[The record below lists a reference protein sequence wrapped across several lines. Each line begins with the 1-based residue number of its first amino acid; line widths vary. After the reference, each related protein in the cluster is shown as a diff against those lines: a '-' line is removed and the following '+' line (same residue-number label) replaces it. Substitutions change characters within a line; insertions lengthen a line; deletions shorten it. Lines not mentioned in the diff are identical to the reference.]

1 MIIIYD
7 FDGTLTP
14 YSLPQYEILIENGY
28 SDDILEE
35 KIKNKIRTENC
46 TLYQAYYQIYI
57 EILKEKNIKFNKSNI
72 CKGAKSVKFNKGVE
86 EYFKAMQYK
95 ETGVKHYIVTSG
107 LQEYIYQTSIEK
119 YVQGIYGVT
128 FKEDNGI
135 YTDLD
140 VLLDDT
146 KKVEVIKN
154 LIIENNN
161 DKEIIYLGDGL
172 TDKKA
177 FEYVHSI
184 GGKNI
189 FIKIGENSVLKY
201 NKLNEKNIINKCFE
215 PDYSENSEIRNYI
228 KHEIN
233 K

>member
-35 KIKNKIRTENC
+35 KIKNKIIIEKC
-46 TLYQAYYQIYI
+46 SLYQAYYQIYK

-72 CKGAKSVKFNKGVE
+72 CKGAESVKFNKGVE

-146 KKVEVIKN
+146 KKVEVIKK

-161 DKEIIYLGDGL
+161 DKEIIYFGDGL

-177 FEYVHSI
+177 FELPFSLVDMADYLMI
-184 GGKNI
+184 
-189 FIKIGENSVLKY
+189 ERTAMMRELKRM
-201 NKLNEKNIINKCFE
+201 KDENIIKKNK
-215 PDYSENSEIRNYI
+215 
-228 KHEIN
+228 N
-233 K
+233 KITLL

>member
-35 KIKNKIRTENC
+35 IIKNKIRKENC
-46 TLYQAYYQIYI
+46 TLYQAYYQIYK
-57 EILKEKNIKFNKSNI
+57 EILEEKNIKFNKSNI
-72 CKGAKSVKFNKGVE
+72 CKGAENVKFNKGVE
-86 EYFKAMQYK
+86 EYFKEMQYK
-95 ETGVKHYIVTSG
+95 ETGVKHYIVSSG
-107 LQEYIYQTSIEK
+107 LQEYIYYTKIEK

-128 FKEDNGI
+128 FKKENGI

-146 KKVEVIKN
+146 KKVEIIQK

-161 DKEIIYLGDGL
+161 DKEIVYFGDGL

-189 FIKIGENSVLKY
+189 FIKIDENSILKY
-201 NKLNEKNIINKCFE
+201 NTLNEKNIIDKFFE
-215 PDYSENSEIRNYI
+215 PDYSKNSKIRNYI
-228 KHEIN
+228 ENIIN